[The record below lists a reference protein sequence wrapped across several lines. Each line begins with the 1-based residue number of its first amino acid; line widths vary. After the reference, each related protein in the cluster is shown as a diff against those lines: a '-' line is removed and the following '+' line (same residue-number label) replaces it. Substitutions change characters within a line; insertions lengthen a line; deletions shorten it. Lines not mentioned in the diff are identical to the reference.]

1 MENFMYTVKI
11 QIYFSYVLN
20 VMQRIGRLGIR
31 IQAATDQIRLKKVII
46 MTAPL
51 SNSWLKVV
59 WNYF

>member
-51 SNSWLKVV
+51 SNS
-59 WNYF
+59 